1 MGPGR
6 PARPTHTTL
15 ISQNTERKLRPK
27 KTQSPGGRPLAG
39 VLPSCLDCQ
48 VYIPGFKSSSTTAGS
63 VPLPASLSP
72 WTKAEISTAPH
83 SPHTENPGGRGLEAI
98 ATPGRLHAARQPP
111 AKRSLQSGRAQSPAP
126 HSPCCPV
133 KEDTGAWGPARPWHS
148 EPPMSSGSRGG
159 SSRTKNAGLGDSRRR
174 QAGSWGA
181 GVVGRTFPPFLA
193 NLIPV
198 SHCTPQCTS
207 LAQRPV
213 SLQEVG
219 VEVPSLWQRLKD
231 RGGWGSQAAVR
242 VKT

>member
-1 MGPGR
+1 MRCSHLLTCDHSSTTWGLEDRRGQ
-6 PARPTHTTL
+6 PTPVSSPKT
-15 ISQNTERKLRPK
+15 QRKLRPK

-39 VLPSCLDCQ
+39 VLPSRLDCQ
-48 VYIPGFKSSSTTAGS
+48 VYIPGFKSSPTTAGS

-148 EPPMSSGSRGG
+148 EPPMSSGSRGDPAEL
-159 SSRTKNAGLGDSRRR
+159 RTLGLAIAGGGR
-174 QAGSWGA
+174 QAA
-181 GVVGRTFPPFLA
+181 GVLGWWEEPFPHF
-193 NLIPV
+193 
-198 SHCTPQCTS
+198 
-207 LAQRPV
+207 
-213 SLQEVG
+213 
-219 VEVPSLWQRLKD
+219 
-231 RGGWGSQAAVR
+231 
-242 VKT
+242 

>member
-15 ISQNTERKLRPK
+15 ISQNTEETKTKEDSVTRWPASGWGPTFSPGLSGIHTWVQILLDHCWLSAPPHKPVSLDKSGDKHSTPLPTHRKPWWQGSGGHRYPRQAACSQAATCK
-27 KTQSPGGRPLAG
+27 EVITKRQSPEPSPTQSMLSSKGGHWSLGTSKAMALGASNELR
-39 VLPSCLDCQ
+39 LP
-48 VYIPGFKSSSTTAGS
+48 
-63 VPLPASLSP
+63 
-72 WTKAEISTAPH
+72 
-83 SPHTENPGGRGLEAI
+83 
-98 ATPGRLHAARQPP
+98 
-111 AKRSLQSGRAQSPAP
+111 
-126 HSPCCPV
+126 
-133 KEDTGAWGPARPWHS
+133 
-148 EPPMSSGSRGG
+148 GG